1 MKQRF
6 GPTVPLCLLFAGLC
20 FTPAVTAAAQN
31 QSAQTMSPPKILE
44 VIVEYVKP
52 GQAGTPHQKTEGAF
66 AQAMRDA
73 KWQTRYLG
81 TNALTGRQRAV
92 FFVGYNSFADWQ
104 KDNDAQQKN
113 TSLAAALDSATIAD
127 GALLQDVETN
137 VLHFRE
143 DMSLR
148 PGAAPGTRYFEAT
161 IFRIH
166 SGHEKDWD
174 TVVKMYK
181 DAFEKNAPDAHWDMF
196 EQMYGVDSGNTF
208 VLFTP
213 MKSLDEVDTNM
224 MNDKKIADAVG
235 PEQMQKMRDLASA
248 TADIV
253 RSNLLAIDPKMSY
266 PPDEWT
272 KGDPSFWNQ
281 KQ

>member
-1 MKQRF
+1 MKNRF
-6 GPTVPLCLLFAGLC
+6 AVVLPFCLLIASGSFI
-20 FTPAVTAAAQN
+20 PASIA
-31 QSAQTMSPPKILE
+31 SAQDKSDTQMTPPNILE

-73 KWQTRYLG
+73 KWQSHYLG
-81 TNALTGRQRAV
+81 MNALTGRLRAV
-92 FFVGYNSFADWQ
+92 FFVPYNSFADWQ
-104 KDNDAQQKN
+104 KDSDAQQKN
-113 TSLAAALDSATIAD
+113 ATLAAALDNATIAD
-127 GALLQDVETN
+127 GALLEGVQTSVF
-137 VLHFRE
+137 HFRP

-148 PGAAPGTRYFEAT
+148 PGANRAHYFEAT

-181 DAFEKNAPDAHWDMF
+181 NAYEKNVPDAHWDMF
-196 EQMYGVDSGNTF
+196 EKMYGDDSGDTF
-208 VLFTP
+208 VLLTP
-213 MKSLDEVDTNM
+213 MNSLDEVDANM

-235 PEQMQKMRDLASA
+235 PDQMQKMRDLATA

-253 RSNLLAIDPKMSY
+253 QSNLLAIDPKMSY
-266 PPDEWT
+266 PPAEWT
-272 KGDPSFWNQ
+272 KADPDFWNQ
-281 KQ
+281 H